1 MVDASIH
8 LGTLHLSYLFLR
20 LMVSYTTIIPPGRVQ
35 KEKVSETQSY
45 DLQEN
50 HGSSRSKKN

>member
-50 HGSSRSKKN
+50 HGSSQS